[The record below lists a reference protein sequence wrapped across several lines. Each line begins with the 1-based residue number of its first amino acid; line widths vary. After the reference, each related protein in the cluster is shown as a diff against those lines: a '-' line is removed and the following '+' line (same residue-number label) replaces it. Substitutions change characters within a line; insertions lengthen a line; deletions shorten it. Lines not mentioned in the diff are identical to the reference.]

1 MSFPSTLQSLLA
13 CFLLFLSANTFAQ
26 TPTQTIRGTVIDKDT
41 RHPLIGATVRVL
53 DLAETTGTVTDI
65 DGSFILEKVPV
76 GRHSIECS
84 YIGYTPWVSDGLVL
98 TAARELVLEI
108 ELKESSVSLGEVVV
122 TAVTSPNGPLNDAA
136 LLSARSFSVEE
147 VQHFAGAI
155 NDPGRMAHSLPGVQP
170 SKDNEGDLIIRG
182 NASVGVLWRLEGVDI
197 LNPNHFARKGGS
209 GGGLSIFS
217 VSVLSNSDFFSG
229 AFPAEYGNALAGVF
243 DMRFRNGNRERRQHR
258 FRAGM
263 LGLEFATEGPF
274 SSKQKA
280 ASSGQSGG
288 SYLMNYRYSTLGI
301 LNEMGIY
308 LVGDRV
314 RNNFQDLSFNLFF
327 PSKNGKSSL
336 RMWGTG
342 GLSFEEK
349 VVESGVWQVFDD
361 SVSYESG
368 SDVGILG
375 ITHTLTTSEKSH
387 LKTTV
392 AGMAQ
397 RAFFT
402 RWRNFSNS
410 DQRTIQ
416 EEDFTQ
422 GKLAVSSF
430 FTQKISAK
438 TTFKAGLQASRL
450 FYDLRFDSIQTD
462 GGLASYIGEEGGTM
476 QVQPFVQVSLRPGA
490 NWTMNVG
497 LHAMYFGLTNSFSLE
512 PRLSARRSIG
522 ARQSVS
528 LALGLHRQTPPLG
541 VYFINVAEGGTT
553 TQPNLDLDLMESI
566 QAVLAYDILFSKQ
579 LRLHVEGYVQF
590 LSNIPADFSSGRT
603 FWLLNEIEGYPA
615 RAMLS
620 EGEGTNVGVDIS
632 LEKFFRQGLFFILNG
647 SLFESNY
654 DNGGPDRFN
663 TQFNAGHM
671 ASLTLGKE
679 WDFKNSGTLQV
690 GVKNLYVN
698 GLPSTPL
705 ATEQTGGDR
714 PVYDESRPYSERIP
728 DYLRTD
734 LRLAWRKGRH
744 SLSLDVQNVFNIQNK
759 RPFGR
764 EYNVDTKTWERRNQA
779 GVVPVLS
786 WQVDF

>member
-1 MSFPSTLQSLLA
+1 MNSLSTLRSLLA
-13 CFLLFLSANTFAQ
+13 CFLLFFSTNIFAQ

-41 RHPLIGATVRVL
+41 RQPLIGATVRVV
-53 DLAETTGTVTDI
+53 DLAEATGTITDI
-65 DGSFILEKVPV
+65 DGSFILQKIPV

-84 YIGYTPWVSDGLVL
+84 YIGYTSWLSDGLVL
-98 TAARELVLEI
+98 TTVRELVLDI

-122 TAVTSPNGPLNDAA
+122 TAVTSPNGPLNDVA

-182 NASVGVLWRLEGVDI
+182 NASNGVLWRLEGVDI
-197 LNPNHFARKGGS
+197 LNPNHFARLGGS
-209 GGGLSIFS
+209 GGGLTIFS
-217 VSVLSNSDFFSG
+217 VSVLSNSDFFSA

-274 SSKQKA
+274 SSKQKT

-327 PSKNGKSSL
+327 PSKNGKSSV
-336 RMWGTG
+336 RVWGTG

-349 VVESGVWQVFDD
+349 VVESGAWQVFDD

-368 SDVGILG
+368 SDVGIIG
-375 ITHTLTTSEKSH
+375 ITHTVTTGEKSH

-397 RAFFT
+397 RAFYT
-402 RWRNFSNS
+402 RWRNFSDN
-410 DQRTIQ
+410 DQHAFQ
-416 EEDFTQ
+416 DENYVQ

-438 TTFKAGLQASRL
+438 ATFKAGLQLSRL
-450 FYDLRFDSIQTD
+450 FYDLRYDSIQVD
-462 GGLASYIGEEGGTM
+462 DQLGSYIGEEGGTM
-476 QVQPFVQVSLRPGA
+476 QVQPFLQVSLRP
-490 NWTMNVG
+490 NVHWTLNAG

-512 PRLSARRSIG
+512 PRLSARRSLG
-522 ARQSVS
+522 DRQSLS
-528 LALGLHRQTPPLG
+528 LALGIHRQTVPLG
-541 VYFINVAEGGTT
+541 VYFVNVQGTSS
-553 TQPNLDLDLMESI
+553 QPNLNLDLMESV
-566 QAVLAYDILFSKQ
+566 QTVLAYDLLLSNQI
-579 LRLHVEGYVQF
+579 RLHVESYVQF
-590 LSNIPADFSSGRT
+590 LSNIPSDFSNGRA
-603 FWLLNEIEGYPA
+603 FWLLNEIEGYPI
-615 RAMLS
+615 RALRS
-620 EGEGTNVGVDIS
+620 EGKGLNAGVDVS

-647 SLFESNY
+647 SYFESNY
-654 DNGGPDRFN
+654 SNGGTDRFN

-690 GVKNLYVN
+690 GLKNLYVN

-705 ATEQTGGDR
+705 ATEQPSGEQ
-714 PVYDESRPYSERIP
+714 PVFDESRPYAERIP
-728 DYLRTD
+728 DYFRTD

-744 SLSLDVQNVFNIQNK
+744 SLSLDMQNVFNVKNK
-759 RPFGR
+759 RPFG
-764 EYNVDTKTWERRNQA
+764 WEFSPEEKSWVRRNQA